1 VPSLIASFTS
11 APAWPIRN
19 HFLAGG
25 EAGAGQVR
33 ELAIGHAAG
42 ERRADLQRLQGKCA
56 GILNP
61 LGHFIGCAH
70 PSLRSAEV
78 ISSAETSCAI

>member
-11 APAWPIRN
+11 TPAWPIRN

-42 ERRADLQRLQGKCA
+42 ERRADLQRLQGNA
-56 GILNP
+56 LA
-61 LGHFIGCAH
+61 L
-70 PSLRSAEV
+70 
-78 ISSAETSCAI
+78 